1 MRRPRQRGFSILE
14 IAVVIAILGF
24 LAFLIAPILSSTV
37 SYSRLRE
44 TRVKLDPI
52 KSAIVA
58 FVAANNRLPCPAIES
73 LSSANAGYG
82 REAATP
88 GTCTGATAL
97 TGGAVR
103 GVIPWVT
110 LGLPADA
117 AADAYGR
124 FFTYLVTTS
133 QTALTANTLPGM
145 TGVLAVHN
153 ATPVAAGNQVNAG
166 NLAVAAV
173 ISHGSNGSGGFN
185 PESGARTPVPAG
197 SDELENTD
205 TANVAIV
212 DKAASDQAANP
223 FDDIVLWITPGDLL
237 AQLIPSGV
245 KTPQGAMQEKL
256 QAIKAGIL
264 SYVASD
270 TADPDGA
277 GTRTRARRM
286 PCADTN
292 GDGAQDCP
300 QRVGTVPYSA
310 LAIPVTA
317 ATDPWGRLIRYDVQ
331 DPNLLSH
338 LSNGTSGIYSGTV
351 GSLTVRLS
359 SDGPDGVQGS
369 ADDVSLTLTVSELR
383 GALVAAGIQ
392 ID

>member
-1 MRRPRQRGFSILE
+1 MKRHRQRGFSILE

-37 SYSRLRE
+37 NYSRLRE
-44 TRVKLDPI
+44 TRVKLDPV

-58 FVAANNRLPCPAIES
+58 FVAANSRLPCPAIES
-73 LSSANAGYG
+73 LSSSNAAYG

-88 GTCTGATAL
+88 GTCTGTTAL

-110 LGLPADA
+110 LGIPADA

-124 FFTYLVTTS
+124 FFTYVVTTS

-145 TGVLAVHN
+145 AGVVAVHN

-166 NLAVAAV
+166 NLAVAVV
-173 ISHGSNGSGGFN
+173 ISHGANGSGAFN
-185 PESGARTPVPAG
+185 PESGARTPVPGGA
-197 SDELENTD
+197 DEAENTD
-205 TANVAIV
+205 TGNVAIV
-212 DKAASDQAANP
+212 DKAASDLPANP
-223 FDDIVLWITPGDLL
+223 FDDIVLWITPSDLL
-237 AQLIPSGV
+237 AQLVPSGV

-264 SYVASD
+264 SYIASD

-286 PCADTN
+286 PCADSG
-292 GDGAQDCP
+292 GDGAPDCP
-300 QRVGTVPYSA
+300 QRVGTVPYTA
-310 LAIPVTA
+310 LAIPAAT

-338 LSNGTSGIYSGTV
+338 LSTGTSGVYSGAA
-351 GSLTVRLS
+351 GSLTIRLS
-359 SDGPDGVQGS
+359 SDGPDGVQGT
-369 ADDVSLTLTVSELR
+369 ADDVALTLTVAELR